1 MSLLYIIDAYNII
14 NSPSF
19 QAEKNSSSIQRSLF
33 SFIQKYKL
41 TGSLKNKIILVFDG
55 YPPVGEVFPQDN
67 QVLFLFSRKI
77 SADEKIEKLIAESA
91 DRKNIVVVT
100 DDRQVQFS
108 ARSMHANVCA
118 VAKFSGQ
125 KTARRSF
132 EESGDVMETKVSF
145 TNMQKINAE
154 LKEKW
159 LK

>member
-1 MSLLYIIDAYNII
+1 M
-14 NSPSF
+14 
-19 QAEKNSSSIQRSLF
+19 
-33 SFIQKYKL
+33 
-41 TGSLKNKIILVFDG
+41 
-55 YPPVGEVFPQDN
+55 
-67 QVLFLFSRKI
+67 LFLFSRKI